1 MKLTIIG
8 CSGSFPGP
16 QSAASCYL
24 VSQEYQGRT
33 WRIALDLGSGALGPL
48 QKHIALEDLD
58 AVCLSHLHPDHYMDL
73 TGLHIAVK
81 WRPGGW
87 PAERIPVYGPA
98 GTDERIAVAHGI
110 DPQPGMHT
118 EFDFR
123 TWSPGRATQI
133 GPFRI
138 TPVPVRHPIEEPYA
152 LRIEVEHS
160 EPEGSEAAESAGG
173 TRVLTYSGDT
183 DTCSGLIEA
192 ARGADVFLCEAAYQ
206 DGRDDELQGIHLNG
220 DRAGAAAAEAGAG
233 RMLLTH
239 IPAWTDAQVVREHAA
254 KRYSGN
260 IAVVADGVTYQI

>member
-16 QSAASCYL
+16 HSAASCYL
-24 VSQEYQGRT
+24 VSHEHAGRT

-110 DPQPGMHT
+110 EPDPGMHS

-123 TWSPGRATQI
+123 TWTPGATAEI

-138 TPVPVRHPIEEPYA
+138 TPVIVRHPIEEPYA
-152 LRIEVEHS
+152 LRIEVADDGA
-160 EPEGSEAAESAGG
+160 PGDGPG
-173 TRVLTYSGDT
+173 TRILAYSGDT
-183 DTCSGLIEA
+183 DSCEGLIEA
-192 ARGADVFLCEAAYQ
+192 AQGADVFLCEAAYQ
-206 DGRDDELQGIHLNG
+206 DDRDEELEGIHLNG
-220 DRAGAAAAEAGAG
+220 DRAGAAAAEAGVG
-233 RMLLTH
+233 RLLLTH
-239 IPAWTDAQVVREHAA
+239 IPAWTDAAVVREHAA
-254 KRYSGN
+254 KRYDGN
-260 IAVVADGVTYQI
+260 IAVAAAGVTYQI